1 MKTDKTLTMKQILLR
16 SCILLFVIP
25 LLIFSWILFYY
36 SARTI
41 HKSIIA
47 EQQSV
52 VGLMNLVLE
61 KQLKQMEQNSRQIYM
76 DGEVQRILKET
87 DFKKFN
93 SKLATDFRY
102 LDDFMDS
109 INADN
114 NVLKMESAILVTK
127 DGDFYTNS
135 FVSKQFIRNIVLKDW
150 CPAAQKENGKS
161 VIIGVAKNEENKDVL
176 VLGKMMIHTK
186 NLQLLGTLFT
196 TYSVEELF
204 QPLQSR
210 LSDTTDIYV
219 VKNDNTVLYSDAAN
233 KEEFSEFL
241 NNKRALL
248 EQEGYLEAEK
258 SNKKIVYIASAK
270 DKMKLCIFSSISFST
285 VRTQLLK
292 QQITVIFLG
301 IICIIL
307 FTVFIRYIN
316 RKLYRPI
323 EAITK
328 RGEKGSD
335 INGTDSDCY
344 ELKQIS
350 DTILS
355 LSKKSADG
363 EAEIV
368 KLVEKCESITL
379 EKLQAQIN
387 PHFLY
392 NTLTNIKYISIL
404 NHQEQISQLISALV
418 KLLRSTVGR
427 DGDMISLSEEIE
439 NVEYYMLIQNVV
451 YNGNIRFTIEVEPD
465 IKDLLIPNFILQ
477 PLVENC
483 IFHGIYPSEKGGEIT
498 ILGSRKEN
506 GILLQV
512 KDNGVGFCEDSLIN
526 FMQTGDQKK
535 GEHLTNLGIKT
546 VHKKI
551 QLLCGDD
558 FGIKIFS
565 KINEGSVVNIDL
577 PCIVKQE
584 VDQ

>member
-1 MKTDKTLTMKQILLR
+1 MKTDKTLTMKQIILR
-16 SCILLFVIP
+16 SCIFLFVAP
-25 LLIFSWILFYY
+25 LVVFCWILFYY
-36 SARTI
+36 SAKTI

-61 KQLKQMEQNSRQIYM
+61 KQLKQMEQNAKRIYL
-76 DGEVQRILKET
+76 DGEIQRIVTET
-87 DFKKFN
+87 DFKILN
-93 SKLATDFRY
+93 SKLADDFRY
-102 LDDFMDS
+102 LDRFMDS
-109 INADN
+109 INADTN
-114 NVLKMESAILVTK
+114 DLKMDSAILVTK
-127 DGDFYTNS
+127 EGEFYTNT
-135 FVSKQFIRNIVLKDW
+135 FIPKQYVSDVVLKEW
-150 CPAAQKENGKS
+150 CPAVQKENGKS
-161 VIIGVAKNEENKDVL
+161 VILGVANYEDNKEVL
-176 VLGKMMIHTK
+176 VLGKMMIHPQTM
-186 NLQLLGTLFT
+186 QFIGTLFT
-196 TYSVEELF
+196 TYSVEDLF

-210 LSDTTDIYV
+210 LSDTADIYV
-219 VKNDNTVLYSDAAN
+219 VKEDNAVLYSDASN
-233 KEEFSEFL
+233 KAEFADFL
-241 NNKRALL
+241 NSSRAAL
-248 EQEGYLEAEK
+248 EQEGYLQAERADE
-258 SNKKIVYIASAK
+258 KIVYIASA
-270 DKMKLCIFSSISFST
+270 DESRKLCVFSCISFST

-292 QQITVIFLG
+292 QQITIIFLG
-301 IICIIL
+301 LICIVL
-307 FTVFIRYIN
+307 FTAFIRYIN
-316 RKLYRPI
+316 RKLYKPI

-328 RGEKGSD
+328 VGEKGD
-335 INGTDSDCY
+335 EINGTDCDCY

-350 DTILS
+350 DTIMS

-368 KLVEKCESITL
+368 KLVEKCESVTL

-427 DGDMISLSEEIE
+427 DGNMILLSEELE

-451 YNGNIRFTIEVEPD
+451 YNGNIRFTIEVEPE
-465 IKDLLIPNFILQ
+465 IKEMLVPNFILQ

-498 ILGSRKEN
+498 ISGSRKGD
-506 GILLQV
+506 GILLQI

-535 GEHLTNLGIKT
+535 SEHLTNLGIKT

-551 QLLCGDD
+551 QLLCGED

-565 KINEGSVVNIDL
+565 KKKEGSVVNINL
-577 PCIVKQE
+577 PCIMKQE
-584 VDQ
+584 EDQ

>member
-1 MKTDKTLTMKQILLR
+1 MKTDKTLTMKQIILR

-25 LLIFSWILFYY
+25 LLVFGWILFYY
-36 SARTI
+36 SAKTI
-41 HKSIIA
+41 HKRIIA

-61 KQLKQMEQNSRQIYM
+61 KQLKQMEQNARQIYL
-76 DGEVQRILKET
+76 DSEVQRIVKET
-87 DFKKFN
+87 DFRNFN
-93 SKLATDFRY
+93 SRLAADYRY

-114 NVLKMESAILVTK
+114 SDLKMESVILVTK
-127 DGDFYTNS
+127 EGDFYTNS
-135 FVSKQFIRNIVLKDW
+135 FVSKQFMRDIVLKEW

-161 VIIGVAKNEENKDVL
+161 VIIGVAKNDENKDVL
-176 VLGKMMIHTK
+176 VLGKMMKHPK
-186 NLQLLGTLFT
+186 SLQFLGTLFT

-219 VKNDNTVLYSDAAN
+219 VKNDNTVLYSDAPN
-233 KEEFSEFL
+233 MDEFAEFL
-241 NNKRALL
+241 NTKRAAL

-258 SNKKIVYIASAK
+258 SNKKIVYIASEK
-270 DKMKLCIFSSISFST
+270 EKMKLCVFSCISFST
-285 VRTQLLK
+285 VRAQLLK

-316 RKLYRPI
+316 RKLYKPI

-328 RGEKGSD
+328 GGEKGD
-335 INGTDSDCY
+335 VINGTDSDCY

-350 DTILS
+350 DTIMS

-404 NHQEQISQLISALV
+404 NHQDQISQLISALV

-427 DGDMISLSEEIE
+427 DGNMISLSEEIE

-451 YNGNIRFTIEVEPD
+451 YKGNIRFTIEIEPD

-498 ILGSRKEN
+498 ILGSRKEE
-506 GILLQV
+506 GILLQI

-526 FMQTGDQKK
+526 FMQTGEQKK
-535 GEHLTNLGIKT
+535 SEHLTNLGIKA

-558 FGIKIFS
+558 YGIKIFS
-565 KINEGSVVNIDL
+565 KKNEGSVVNINL

-584 VDQ
+584 ADQ